1 MGCSITPISLAKA
14 VVSGLGVA
22 GLALTMVLAGC
33 ASGRPVPSTGAIP
46 GNWRV
51 ETGLLKNGA
60 QRSYLLHVPTG
71 YQAGRD
77 YPLVVVLHGAFST
90 AKEMED
96 WTGWSALAD
105 REGFIVAYP
114 EGGWGILGFLQ
125 HWNAG
130 HCCGKAA
137 DEGEDDVGFVALVVE
152 DAARRVKVDAARVY
166 VTGFSNGGMLVYR
179 AIAERT
185 GMFAAAAPLAATH
198 GGRATAAAPLWVTPE
213 PKGTLPVLVMHGLAD
228 GNVPFAGGASPKK
241 AGEREYLPAMDA
253 VRFWVRADGLDPDPV
268 VELLQG
274 GAVTR
279 SSWSRPGAAGPEVVL
294 YTIAGWDHRWPG
306 GIETAGLPRTDP
318 LFGFD
323 ATAIIWDFFSRHTR

>member
-1 MGCSITPISLAKA
+1 MGFRVMPLPLPK
-14 VVSGLGVA
+14 VVASGLGTA
-22 GLALTMVLAGC
+22 GLALVMVLAGC
-33 ASGRPVPSTGAIP
+33 ATARPVPSTGAIP
-46 GNWRV
+46 GTWRV
-51 ETGLLKNGA
+51 EAGLLKNGA
-60 QRSYLLHVPTG
+60 KRSYLLHVPTG

-90 AKEMED
+90 AREMED

-105 REGFIVAYP
+105 REGFVVAYP

-152 DAARRVKVDAARVY
+152 DTARRVRVDAARVY

-179 AIAERT
+179 VIAERT
-185 GMFAAAAPLAATH
+185 GLFAAAAPLAATH
-198 GGRATAAAPLWVTPE
+198 GGRATTAAPLWVTPE
-213 PKGTLPVLVMHGLAD
+213 PQGPLPVLVMHGLAD

-241 AGEREYLPAMDA
+241 GGGREYLPAVDA
-253 VRFWVRADGLDPDPV
+253 VRFWVRADGLAPDPV
-268 VELLQG
+268 VEQLQG

-306 GIETAGLPRTDP
+306 GVVTASLPKSDP
-318 LFGFD
+318 LSGFD

>member
-166 VTGFSNGGMLVYR
+166 VTGFSNGGMLC
-179 AIAERT
+179 T
-185 GMFAAAAPLAATH
+185 APSPS
-198 GGRATAAAPLWVTPE
+198 AP
-213 PKGTLPVLVMHGLAD
+213 AC
-228 GNVPFAGGASPKK
+228 
-241 AGEREYLPAMDA
+241 
-253 VRFWVRADGLDPDPV
+253 
-268 VELLQG
+268 
-274 GAVTR
+274 
-279 SSWSRPGAAGPEVVL
+279 SRPLRRLP
-294 YTIAGWDHRWPG
+294 PP
-306 GIETAGLPRTDP
+306 TAGAPRRQ
-318 LFGFD
+318 
-323 ATAIIWDFFSRHTR
+323 RHSG

>member
-1 MGCSITPISLAKA
+1 
-14 VVSGLGVA
+14 
-22 GLALTMVLAGC
+22 
-33 ASGRPVPSTGAIP
+33 
-46 GNWRV
+46 
-51 ETGLLKNGA
+51 
-60 QRSYLLHVPTG
+60 
-71 YQAGRD
+71 
-77 YPLVVVLHGAFST
+77 
-90 AKEMED
+90 MED

-105 REGFIVAYP
+105 REGVIVAYP

-137 DEGEDDVGFVALVVE
+137 DEGEDDVGFVALVVA

-185 GMFAAAAPLAATH
+185 GLFAAAAPLAATH

-228 GNVPFAGGASPKK
+228 GNVPFVGGASPKK
-241 AGEREYLPAMDA
+241 GGGREYLPAADA

-268 VELLQG
+268 VEQLQG

-279 SSWSRPGAAGPEVVL
+279 SSWSSPSAAGPEVVL

-306 GIETAGLPRTDP
+306 GSVTAALSKSDP
-318 LFGFD
+318 LSGFD